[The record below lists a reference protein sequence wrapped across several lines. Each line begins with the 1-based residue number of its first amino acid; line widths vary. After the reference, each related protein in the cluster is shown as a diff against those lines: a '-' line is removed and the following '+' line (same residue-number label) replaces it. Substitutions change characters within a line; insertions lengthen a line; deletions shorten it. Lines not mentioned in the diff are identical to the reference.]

1 MRSGWTLHEMIVSL
15 VVAGAVVALAASA
28 ATGQLRFFRGVG
40 EVSSLRTQLTQGAM
54 IASNVLRDVG
64 SRGDLHVAL
73 DSAIEASVTIGSAIT
88 CASDTGRIRVTR
100 PQASGATLAS
110 FMEEPQPGDAVHAF
124 LADSSA
130 GWIRLTVAAAPVS
143 AQCVRFPE
151 TSGWLVAL
159 AEPFVIP
166 AGAPVRFTRR
176 TRLSHYRASDG
187 RWYLGLR
194 EWNAPLARFN
204 AIQPVAGP
212 FAPYATSSAS
222 GIRFD
227 YHDETGARLDPP
239 VDPGRVALVSAVF
252 RGETIR
258 PAQVPGMKSPAA
270 PSWADSTSMSVAIR
284 R

>member
-1 MRSGWTLHEMIVSL
+1 MRRGWTLHEMIVSL
-15 VVAGAVVALAASA
+15 VVAGTIVALAASA
-28 ATGQLRFFRGVG
+28 ATGQLRFFRGAG
-40 EVSSLRTQLTQGAM
+40 EISALRIQLTQGAM

-64 SRGDLHVAL
+64 SRHDIHVAL

-88 CASDTGRIRVTR
+88 CASDTGRLRVTR
-100 PQASGATLAS
+100 PQGSGATLAS
-110 FMEEPQPGDAVHAF
+110 FMEEPQPGDVVHAYV
-124 LADSSA
+124 ADSTS
-130 GWIRLTVAAAPVS
+130 GWIRLTVAAAPVP
-143 AQCVRFPE
+143 APCVRFPE
-151 TSGWLVAL
+151 SAGWLVAV
-159 AEPFVIP
+159 AEPFVVP

-212 FAPYATSSAS
+212 FAPYSPAAG
-222 GIRFD
+222 GIRFR
-227 YHDETGARLDPP
+227 YQDEAGALLGLPAE
-239 VDPGRVALVSAVF
+239 PGRVALVTVAF

-258 PAQVPGMKSPAA
+258 PAQVPGMTSSSAV
-270 PSWADSTSMSVAIR
+270 SYADSISMSVAIR